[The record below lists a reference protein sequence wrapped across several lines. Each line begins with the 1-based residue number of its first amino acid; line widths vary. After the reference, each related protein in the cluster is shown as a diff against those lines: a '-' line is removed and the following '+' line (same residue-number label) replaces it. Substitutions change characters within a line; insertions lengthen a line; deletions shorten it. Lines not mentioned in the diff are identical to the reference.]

1 MRPETLRGRIMSPGY
16 IERRFLAME
25 QEADAY
31 WEDWKASQDK
41 EDLRFHA
48 RYRRKAYFYL
58 KKLTSK

>member
-1 MRPETLRGRIMSPGY
+1 MSPGY

-58 KKLTSK
+58 KKLTAK